1 MCGMGFYKK
10 SSCYI
15 PTPKL
20 LQHFIDDGYK
30 YILLRNVG
38 DFDVFTILKLK
49 RERNDGLF
57 LLETTSGDHLVLD
70 KWSFAEHTWEN
81 KKLGWRS
88 TYYGSIKFI
97 FD

>member
-1 MCGMGFYKK
+1 MCGMGFNEKAV
-10 SSCYI
+10 CYI

-38 DFDVFTILKLK
+38 CYDVFTLLKLK

-57 LLETTSGDHLVLD
+57 LLETTGGDNLVLD

-81 KKLGWRS
+81 NKVGWRS